1 MKEQIVNCLNDK
13 KKGESSRK
21 LLAFLKEPRT
31 PAELQRLSVKGDVL
45 ELLVGLRS
53 AEAISFADGKYFA
66 TPVGL
71 EVLQTLQ

>member
-21 LLAFLKEPRT
+21 LLAFCKEPRT
-31 PAELQRLSVKGDVL
+31 PAELQRLSIKGDVL
-45 ELLVGLRS
+45 ELLVGLRN

-66 TPVGL
+66 TPAGL
-71 EVLQTLQ
+71 EILQTL